1 MLIVAH
7 WKDEQDKEYIGLQKI
22 LSSVKLI
29 SLTNYKK
36 WNGIIK
42 EFLECE
48 CILSSSLH
56 GLIISDAY
64 KNPNVWIK
72 FSNPVGG
79 NRFIY

>member
-36 WNGIIK
+36 WNNKRIFG
-42 EFLECE
+42 
-48 CILSSSLH
+48 
-56 GLIISDAY
+56 
-64 KNPNVWIK
+64 V
-72 FSNPVGG
+72 
-79 NRFIY
+79 